1 MADASSAMEQPY
13 EIVSVRRADPPP
25 GAIGP
30 YWYRYVIAFEGTN
43 NIRGCRQGGL
53 KAVTRAVEE
62 IVSQLNER
70 QLAHVSK
77 PRRVHLVL
85 KKKPRKANSGFW
97 NIG

>member
-1 MADASSAMEQPY
+1 MTDESSAVGQPY
-13 EIVSVRRADPPP
+13 EIVSVQRAEPPP
-25 GAIGP
+25 GAEGSN
-30 YWYRYVIAFEGTN
+30 WYRYVIAYEGTN
-43 NIRGCRQGGL
+43 NIHGCRQGGL

-62 IVSQLNER
+62 IVAQLNER